1 MISEE
6 TVIKLLII
14 DKLIHRQE
22 YVLRE
27 LAWEIGIQP
36 GLLERIVNDMSK
48 NYLISIEKGRIIW
61 NPADNPSTLK
71 PWGWLLIHKPLL
83 GSTQE
88 AAKGASPWSVI
99 VAEYM
104 LAGKG
109 RHGKKWYSDL
119 GGLWTTFKILTNS
132 QTASMTPIIIP
143 IILVR
148 ILRKSYGVEA
158 SIKWPNDIIV
168 DNKKIAGIL
177 IEGEAFRDQI
187 LLYIGIGININNDPP
202 LPDTISLK
210 NILNKL
216 TPRNRFLS
224 LLIGW
229 MSRMEKLSLE
239 PEKIRENYMEYLETL
254 NRKVLVKTLQGEL
267 VGKAVDVRDTGELII
282 EVEAGEK
289 KVLDPTH
296 TFELRHID

>member
-1 MISEE
+1 MIDEE
-6 TVIKLLII
+6 TIIKLLII
-14 DKLIHRQE
+14 QKLIHRRE

-27 LAWEIGIQP
+27 LAWEIGVRP
-36 GLLERIVNDMSK
+36 DHLEKIVESMNN
-48 NYLISIEKGRIIW
+48 NYLLRFERGKITW

-71 PWGWLLIHKPLL
+71 PWGWILVHEPIL

-88 AAKGASPWSVI
+88 ASRGASPWSIV

-104 LAGKG
+104 LMGRG
-109 RHGKKWYSDL
+109 RHGKKWYSGL

-132 QTASMTPIIIP
+132 TTASMAPIIIP

-148 ILRKSYGVEA
+148 ILRKSYNVDA

-168 DNKKIAGIL
+168 NNKKIAGIL
-177 IEGEAFRDQI
+177 IEAEAFRDQI
-187 LLYIGIGININNDPP
+187 LLYIGIGLNINNDPP

-229 MSRMEKLSLE
+229 ISRIEKLAME
-239 PEKIRENYMEYLETL
+239 PEKIRKSYLKHLETL
-254 NRKVLVKTLQGEL
+254 NKEVVVKTVHGEL
-267 VGKAVDVRDTGELII
+267 VGTAVDVMDTGELI
-282 EVEAGEK
+282 VETKEGEK
-289 KVLDPTH
+289 KVLDPISTY
-296 TFELRHID
+296 ELRHVD